1 MSYLPP
7 PRRGAIVGAARGIDE
22 FTSWMLFGY
31 ETWLVA
37 VLKAVPLFLFIY
49 FLIFYIPN
57 YVYYAVTLYIF
68 DFSKDVGFL
77 AANLV
82 GGGNFTALIVMAVW
96 AQAARGR
103 QGFFWS
109 LIRWLVFLQYLLTVL
124 VLIPFMVFNLGGG
137 SIIPPVFT
145 FQALA
150 LGAVSAGL
158 GAMSAVYLWFEFR
171 RITRREAAEAAEAAS
186 GLALSTGR

>member
-1 MSYLPP
+1 
-7 PRRGAIVGAARGIDE
+7 
-22 FTSWMLFGY
+22 
-31 ETWLVA
+31 
-37 VLKAVPLFLFIY
+37 
-49 FLIFYIPN
+49 
-57 YVYYAVTLYIF
+57 
-68 DFSKDVGFL
+68 
-77 AANLV
+77 
-82 GGGNFTALIVMAVW
+82 MAVW

-145 FQALA
+145 FQAVA
-150 LGAVSAGL
+150 LGAISAGL

-171 RITRREAAEAAEAAS
+171 RITRREAAEAAEASAS
-186 GLALSTGR
+186 SMALTPSR